1 MEKQVYRKSL
11 DLQKSGAQWSIDVK
25 QNDVNSRRIVISLTD
40 GGKAFILG
48 GDMIATIYGKKTD
61 GNVIYKDCAIENGM
75 AIVDVEKQL
84 ITAAGTVECELRI
97 YDSNAAGAQLL
108 TTPRFNIEV
117 YDVLSDENRI
127 TSTSDYSALTS
138 ETVKSQEATKRANDI
153 AETLETK
160 LANGEL
166 KGEKGD
172 KGNDGAPGAKGDT
185 GPQGEQGPKGDAGIQ
200 GPQGE
205 KGEQGVPGTTDYTL
219 LKNQPI
225 TILSQDF
232 KVSELKES
240 SLYFVN
246 SGINCK
252 KEDGSL
258 LENLYAGIL
267 ILTGRGGEA
276 QVFDSENTFYVNDLS
291 NGDWFNADCNHI
303 TTLEVNDL
311 LSNLSNYNFTYG
323 RPLDSRKKITKTIS
337 NFAESIT
344 KKTMVLDSGDLSS
357 TISSNGKYSF
367 FTNGIFRLG
376 HPHAG
381 TGFTPLEIKV
391 NKGDT
396 IYLKFSK
403 TETECLCDIVYIGD
417 IGKNI
422 PDDYDYKYSSIDIW
436 SGQLGFAIDA
446 TEYDTTFWEM
456 VVGAQGTADDI
467 SSYLANLPCAKSGGL
482 VYSTKEEYGRPEF
495 KAVTLGNGL
504 KFENGVLSAVATSD
518 IASDQLKQIIGGL
531 E

>member
-1 MEKQVYRKSL
+1 MGLRKFKDIIKSIGAPNKDDTL
-11 DLQKSGAQWSIDVK
+11 LGVFNGKTAQKSID
-25 QNDVNSRRIVISLTD
+25 D
-40 GGKAFILG
+40 ILKV
-48 GDMIATIYGKKTD
+48 A
-61 GNVIYKDCAIENGM
+61 
-75 AIVDVEKQL
+75 
-84 ITAAGTVECELRI
+84 
-97 YDSNAAGAQLL
+97 
-108 TTPRFNIEV
+108 
-117 YDVLSDENRI
+117 
-127 TSTSDYSALTS
+127 
-138 ETVKSQEATKRANDI
+138 
-153 AETLETK
+153 
-160 LANGEL
+160 
-166 KGEKGD
+166 
-172 KGNDGAPGAKGDT
+172 
-185 GPQGEQGPKGDAGIQ
+185 
-200 GPQGE
+200 
-205 KGEQGVPGTTDYTL
+205 DYTAL
-219 LKNQPI
+219 QNRPI

-232 KVSELKES
+232 KVSDLKES

-246 SGINCK
+246 SDINCK
-252 KEDGSL
+252 KEDGRL
-258 LENLYAGIL
+258 LVNLYAGIL

-311 LSNLSNYNFTYG
+311 LSNLSDYNFTYG

-422 PDDYDYKYSSIDIW
+422 PDDANYKYNPIDIW
-436 SGQLGFAIDA
+436 SGQLGFAIGA

-456 VVGAQGTADDI
+456 VVGAQGTADEIDD
-467 SSYLANLPCAKSGGL
+467 YLCDLPCVRTCL
-482 VYSTKEEYGRPEF
+482 LY
-495 KAVTLGNGL
+495 
-504 KFENGVLSAVATSD
+504 TSPSPRD
-518 IASDQLKQIIGGL
+518 RG
-531 E
+531 

>member
-1 MEKQVYRKSL
+1 MKLKKISDIIKSIGAPNKDDTL
-11 DLQKSGAQWSIDVK
+11 LGVFNGKTAQKSIADI
-25 QNDVNSRRIVISLTD
+25 LTV
-40 GGKAFILG
+40 A
-48 GDMIATIYGKKTD
+48 
-61 GNVIYKDCAIENGM
+61 
-75 AIVDVEKQL
+75 
-84 ITAAGTVECELRI
+84 
-97 YDSNAAGAQLL
+97 
-108 TTPRFNIEV
+108 
-117 YDVLSDENRI
+117 
-127 TSTSDYSALTS
+127 
-138 ETVKSQEATKRANDI
+138 
-153 AETLETK
+153 
-160 LANGEL
+160 
-166 KGEKGD
+166 
-172 KGNDGAPGAKGDT
+172 
-185 GPQGEQGPKGDAGIQ
+185 
-200 GPQGE
+200 
-205 KGEQGVPGTTDYTL
+205 DYTAL
-219 LKNQPI
+219 QNQPI
-225 TILSQDF
+225 TILSKDF
-232 KVSELKES
+232 KVSDLKES

-252 KEDGSL
+252 KEDGSVL
-258 LENLYAGIL
+258 VNLYAGIL

-311 LSNLSNYNFTYG
+311 LSNLSDYNFTYG

-422 PDDYDYKYSSIDIW
+422 PDDANYKYNPIDIW
-436 SGQLGFAIDA
+436 SGQLGFAIGA

-456 VVGAQGTADDI
+456 VVGAQGTADEIDD
-467 SSYLANLPCAKSGGL
+467 YLCDLPCVRTGGL
-482 VYSTKEEYGRPEF
+482 VYSIPKAYGRPDF

-504 KFENGVLSAVATSD
+504 KFENGVLSLDIENGDNLKYGTSTT
-518 IASDQLKQIIGGL
+518 A
-531 E
+531 EANEVTANE

>member
-1 MEKQVYRKSL
+1 MGLRKFKDIIKSIGAPNKDDTL
-11 DLQKSGAQWSIDVK
+11 LGVFNGKTAQKSID
-25 QNDVNSRRIVISLTD
+25 D
-40 GGKAFILG
+40 ILKV
-48 GDMIATIYGKKTD
+48 A
-61 GNVIYKDCAIENGM
+61 
-75 AIVDVEKQL
+75 
-84 ITAAGTVECELRI
+84 
-97 YDSNAAGAQLL
+97 
-108 TTPRFNIEV
+108 
-117 YDVLSDENRI
+117 
-127 TSTSDYSALTS
+127 
-138 ETVKSQEATKRANDI
+138 
-153 AETLETK
+153 
-160 LANGEL
+160 
-166 KGEKGD
+166 
-172 KGNDGAPGAKGDT
+172 
-185 GPQGEQGPKGDAGIQ
+185 
-200 GPQGE
+200 
-205 KGEQGVPGTTDYTL
+205 DYTAL
-219 LKNQPI
+219 QNRPI

-232 KVSELKES
+232 KVSDLKES

-246 SGINCK
+246 SDINCK
-252 KEDGSL
+252 KEDGRL
-258 LENLYAGIL
+258 LVNLYAGIL

-311 LSNLSNYNFTYG
+311 LSNLSDYNFTYG

-381 TGFTPLEIKV
+381 TGFTPFEIKV

-422 PDDYDYKYSSIDIW
+422 PEH
-436 SGQLGFAIDA
+436 L
-446 TEYDTTFWEM
+446 
-456 VVGAQGTADDI
+456 
-467 SSYLANLPCAKSGGL
+467 LPFPRRL
-482 VYSTKEEYGRPEF
+482 YH
-495 KAVTLGNGL
+495 
-504 KFENGVLSAVATSD
+504 
-518 IASDQLKQIIGGL
+518 IQ
-531 E
+531 

>member
-1 MEKQVYRKSL
+1 MGLRKFKDIIKSIGAPNKDDTL
-11 DLQKSGAQWSIDVK
+11 LGVFNGKTAQKSID
-25 QNDVNSRRIVISLTD
+25 D
-40 GGKAFILG
+40 ILKV
-48 GDMIATIYGKKTD
+48 A
-61 GNVIYKDCAIENGM
+61 
-75 AIVDVEKQL
+75 
-84 ITAAGTVECELRI
+84 
-97 YDSNAAGAQLL
+97 
-108 TTPRFNIEV
+108 
-117 YDVLSDENRI
+117 
-127 TSTSDYSALTS
+127 
-138 ETVKSQEATKRANDI
+138 
-153 AETLETK
+153 
-160 LANGEL
+160 
-166 KGEKGD
+166 
-172 KGNDGAPGAKGDT
+172 
-185 GPQGEQGPKGDAGIQ
+185 
-200 GPQGE
+200 
-205 KGEQGVPGTTDYTL
+205 DYTAL
-219 LKNQPI
+219 QNRPI

-232 KVSELKES
+232 KVSDLKES

-246 SGINCK
+246 SDINCK
-252 KEDGSL
+252 KEDGRL
-258 LENLYAGIL
+258 LVNLYAGIL

-276 QVFDSENTFYVNDLS
+276 QVFDSENTFYVNDFS

-311 LSNLSNYNFTYG
+311 LSNLSDYNFTYG

-422 PDDYDYKYSSIDIW
+422 PDDANYKYNPIDIW
-436 SGQLGFAIDA
+436 SGQLGFAIGA

-456 VVGAQGTADDI
+456 VVGAQGTADEIDD
-467 SSYLANLPCAKSGGL
+467 YLCDLPCVRTGGL
-482 VYSTKEEYGRPEF
+482 VYSIPKAYGRPDF

-504 KFENGVLSAVATSD
+504 KFENGVLSLDIENGDNLKYGTSTT
-518 IASDQLKQIIGGL
+518 A
-531 E
+531 EANEVTANE

>member
-1 MEKQVYRKSL
+1 MGLRKFKDIVKSIGAPNKDDTL
-11 DLQKSGAQWSIDVK
+11 LGVFNGKTAQKSIED
-25 QNDVNSRRIVISLTD
+25 
-40 GGKAFILG
+40 IL
-48 GDMIATIYGKKTD
+48 K
-61 GNVIYKDCAIENGM
+61 V
-75 AIVDVEKQL
+75 
-84 ITAAGTVECELRI
+84 
-97 YDSNAAGAQLL
+97 S
-108 TTPRFNIEV
+108 
-117 YDVLSDENRI
+117 
-127 TSTSDYSALTS
+127 
-138 ETVKSQEATKRANDI
+138 
-153 AETLETK
+153 
-160 LANGEL
+160 
-166 KGEKGD
+166 
-172 KGNDGAPGAKGDT
+172 
-185 GPQGEQGPKGDAGIQ
+185 
-200 GPQGE
+200 
-205 KGEQGVPGTTDYTL
+205 DYTL

-232 KVSELKES
+232 KVSDLKKS

-246 SGINCK
+246 NNGISCK

-276 QVFDSENTFYVNDLS
+276 QVFDSYNTYYVQDMS
-291 NGDWFNADCNHI
+291 TGDWFNSDCNHV
-303 TTLEVNDL
+303 TTQEVNDL
-311 LSNLSNYNFTYG
+311 LSDLSGYLFKYG
-323 RPLDSRKKITKTIS
+323 KPLDSKKKVTKTLAG
-337 NFAESIT
+337 FAESIT
-344 KKTMVLDSGDLSS
+344 KKTMVLDNSDLLS

-422 PDDYDYKYSSIDIW
+422 PDDFNYKYNSIDVW
-436 SGQLGFAIDA
+436 TGQLRFAIGA
-446 TEYDTTFWEM
+446 TEYDSTLWEV
-456 VVGAQGTADDI
+456 VVGAKGTADEIDD
-467 SSYLANLPCAKSGGL
+467 YLCELPCVRTGGL
-482 VYSTKEEYGRPEF
+482 VYSIPKEYGRPEF
-495 KAVTLGNGL
+495 RAVTLGNGL
-504 KFENGVLSAVATSD
+504 KFENGVLSAVATGD

>member
-11 DLQKSGAQWSIDVK
+11 DLQKNGAQWSIDVK
-25 QNDVNSRRIVISLTD
+25 LNDVNSRRIVISLTD

-61 GNVIYKDCAIENGM
+61 GNVIYKDCTIENGM

-108 TTPRFNIEV
+108 TTPRFSIEV

-153 AETLETK
+153 SETLETK

-205 KGEQGVPGTTDYTL
+205 KGEQGAPGTTDYTAL
-219 LKNQPI
+219 QNQPI
-225 TILSQDF
+225 TILSKDF

-246 SGINCK
+246 NNDVNCIT
-252 KEDGSL
+252 EDGSL
-258 LENLYAGIL
+258 LVNLYAGIL
-267 ILTGRGGEA
+267 ILTGIGGEA
-276 QVFDSENTFYVNDLS
+276 QVFDSYNTYYVQDLS
-291 NGDWFNADCNHI
+291 AGDWFNDDCNHI
-303 TTLEVNDL
+303 TTQEVNDL
-311 LSNLSNYNFTYG
+311 LSDLSGYLFKYG
-323 RPLDSRKKITKTIS
+323 RPLNSKKKVTRTLSGFAEDITKR
-337 NFAESIT
+337 
-344 KKTMVLDSGDLSS
+344 TMVLGMSDLSD
-357 TISSNGKYSF
+357 TISSDGKYSF
-367 FTNGIFRLG
+367 YSRGIFRLG
-376 HPHAG
+376 HPDAVA
-381 TGFTPLEIKV
+381 GFTPLEIKV

-403 TETECLCDIVYIGD
+403 TDTECLCDIVYIGD
-417 IGKNI
+417 ISKNI
-422 PDDYDYKYSSIDIW
+422 PDDANYKYNPIDIW

-456 VVGAQGTADDI
+456 VIGAQGTADEIND
-467 SSYLANLPCAKSGGL
+467 YLRDLPCVRTGGL
-482 VYSTKEEYGRPEF
+482 VYSIPKAYGRPEF
-495 KAVTLGNGL
+495 RNVTLGDGL
-504 KFENGVLSAVATSD
+504 KFENGVLSLD
-518 IASDQLKQIIGGL
+518 IENGV
-531 E
+531 

>member
-1 MEKQVYRKSL
+1 MGLKKLKDIIKSIGAPNKDDTL
-11 DLQKSGAQWSIDVK
+11 LGVFNGKTAQKSIED
-25 QNDVNSRRIVISLTD
+25 
-40 GGKAFILG
+40 IL
-48 GDMIATIYGKKTD
+48 K
-61 GNVIYKDCAIENGM
+61 V
-75 AIVDVEKQL
+75 
-84 ITAAGTVECELRI
+84 
-97 YDSNAAGAQLL
+97 S
-108 TTPRFNIEV
+108 
-117 YDVLSDENRI
+117 
-127 TSTSDYSALTS
+127 
-138 ETVKSQEATKRANDI
+138 
-153 AETLETK
+153 
-160 LANGEL
+160 
-166 KGEKGD
+166 
-172 KGNDGAPGAKGDT
+172 
-185 GPQGEQGPKGDAGIQ
+185 
-200 GPQGE
+200 
-205 KGEQGVPGTTDYTL
+205 DYTL
-219 LKNQPI
+219 LQNRPI

-246 SGINCK
+246 NNDVNCIT
-252 KEDGSL
+252 EDGSL
-258 LENLYAGIL
+258 LVNLYAGIL

-276 QVFDSENTFYVNDLS
+276 QVFDSENTFYVSDLS

-311 LSNLSNYNFTYG
+311 LSNLSDYNFTYG

-417 IGKNI
+417 IGKNF
-422 PDDYDYKYSSIDIW
+422 PDNANYEYSTIDVW
-436 SGQLGFAIDA
+436 SGQLGFAIGA
-446 TEYDTTFWEM
+446 TEYDSTLWD
-456 VVGAQGTADDI
+456 VVVSAQGTAFDI
-467 SSYLANLPCAKSGGL
+467 NHYLFNLPCARTGGL
-482 VYSTKEEYGRPEF
+482 VYSTKEKLGRPEF
-495 KAVTLGNGL
+495 RAVTLGNGL
-504 KFENGVLSAVATSD
+504 KFENGVLSAVATGD
-518 IASDQLKQIIGGL
+518 IANDQLKQIIGGL

>member
-1 MEKQVYRKSL
+1 MGLRKFKDIIKSIGAPNKDDTL
-11 DLQKSGAQWSIDVK
+11 LGVFNGKTAQKSID
-25 QNDVNSRRIVISLTD
+25 D
-40 GGKAFILG
+40 ILKV
-48 GDMIATIYGKKTD
+48 A
-61 GNVIYKDCAIENGM
+61 
-75 AIVDVEKQL
+75 
-84 ITAAGTVECELRI
+84 
-97 YDSNAAGAQLL
+97 
-108 TTPRFNIEV
+108 
-117 YDVLSDENRI
+117 
-127 TSTSDYSALTS
+127 
-138 ETVKSQEATKRANDI
+138 
-153 AETLETK
+153 
-160 LANGEL
+160 
-166 KGEKGD
+166 
-172 KGNDGAPGAKGDT
+172 
-185 GPQGEQGPKGDAGIQ
+185 
-200 GPQGE
+200 
-205 KGEQGVPGTTDYTL
+205 DYTAL
-219 LKNQPI
+219 QNRPI

-232 KVSELKES
+232 KVSDLKES

-246 SGINCK
+246 SDINCK
-252 KEDGSL
+252 KEDGRL
-258 LENLYAGIL
+258 LVNLYAGIL

-311 LSNLSNYNFTYG
+311 LSNLSDYNFTYG

-367 FTNGIFRLG
+367 FTNGTFRLG

-422 PDDYDYKYSSIDIW
+422 PDDANYKYNPIDIW
-436 SGQLGFAIDA
+436 SGQLGFAIGA

-456 VVGAQGTADDI
+456 VVGAQGTADEIDD
-467 SSYLANLPCAKSGGL
+467 YLCDLPCVRTGGL
-482 VYSTKEEYGRPEF
+482 VYSIPKAYGRPDF

-504 KFENGVLSAVATSD
+504 KFENGVLSLDIENGDNLKYGTSTT
-518 IASDQLKQIIGGL
+518 A
-531 E
+531 EANEVTANE

>member
-1 MEKQVYRKSL
+1 MGLRKFKDIIKSIGAPNKDDTL
-11 DLQKSGAQWSIDVK
+11 LGVFNGKTAQKSID
-25 QNDVNSRRIVISLTD
+25 D
-40 GGKAFILG
+40 ILKV
-48 GDMIATIYGKKTD
+48 A
-61 GNVIYKDCAIENGM
+61 
-75 AIVDVEKQL
+75 
-84 ITAAGTVECELRI
+84 
-97 YDSNAAGAQLL
+97 
-108 TTPRFNIEV
+108 
-117 YDVLSDENRI
+117 
-127 TSTSDYSALTS
+127 
-138 ETVKSQEATKRANDI
+138 
-153 AETLETK
+153 
-160 LANGEL
+160 
-166 KGEKGD
+166 
-172 KGNDGAPGAKGDT
+172 
-185 GPQGEQGPKGDAGIQ
+185 
-200 GPQGE
+200 
-205 KGEQGVPGTTDYTL
+205 DYTAL
-219 LKNQPI
+219 QNRPI

-232 KVSELKES
+232 KVSDLKES

-246 SGINCK
+246 SDINCK
-252 KEDGSL
+252 KEDGRL
-258 LENLYAGIL
+258 LVNLYAGIL

-311 LSNLSNYNFTYG
+311 LSNLSDYNFTYG

-381 TGFTPLEIKV
+381 TGFTPFEIKV

-396 IYLKFSK
+396 IYLKFTK

-422 PDDYDYKYSSIDIW
+422 PDDANYKYNPIDIW
-436 SGQLGFAIDA
+436 SGQLGFAIGA

-456 VVGAQGTADDI
+456 VVGAQGTADEIDD
-467 SSYLANLPCAKSGGL
+467 YLCDLPCVRTGGL
-482 VYSTKEEYGRPEF
+482 VYSIPKAYGRPDF

-504 KFENGVLSAVATSD
+504 KFENGVLSLDIENGDNLKYGTSTT
-518 IASDQLKQIIGGL
+518 A
-531 E
+531 EANEVTANE

>member
-1 MEKQVYRKSL
+1 MGLRKFKDIIKSIGAPNKDDTL
-11 DLQKSGAQWSIDVK
+11 LGVFNGKTAQKSIED
-25 QNDVNSRRIVISLTD
+25 
-40 GGKAFILG
+40 IL
-48 GDMIATIYGKKTD
+48 K
-61 GNVIYKDCAIENGM
+61 V
-75 AIVDVEKQL
+75 
-84 ITAAGTVECELRI
+84 
-97 YDSNAAGAQLL
+97 S
-108 TTPRFNIEV
+108 
-117 YDVLSDENRI
+117 
-127 TSTSDYSALTS
+127 
-138 ETVKSQEATKRANDI
+138 
-153 AETLETK
+153 
-160 LANGEL
+160 
-166 KGEKGD
+166 
-172 KGNDGAPGAKGDT
+172 
-185 GPQGEQGPKGDAGIQ
+185 
-200 GPQGE
+200 
-205 KGEQGVPGTTDYTL
+205 DYTL

-232 KVSELKES
+232 KVSDLKES

-258 LENLYAGIL
+258 LVNLYAGIL

-311 LSNLSNYNFTYG
+311 LSNLSDYNFTYG

-422 PDDYDYKYSSIDIW
+422 PDANYEYSTIDVW
-436 SGQLGFAIDA
+436 SGQLGFAIGA
-446 TEYDTTFWEM
+446 TEYDSTLWD
-456 VVGAQGTADDI
+456 VAVGAQGTAFDI
-467 SSYLANLPCAKSGGL
+467 NHYLANLPCARTGGL
-482 VYSTKEEYGRPEF
+482 VYSTKEEFGRPEL